1 MKRKIAIV
9 VCLIGIAIGSI
20 KLLNLKAKEY
30 KTFDE
35 FFTEYSEVENNPDEL
50 YNFIE
55 SISDADWSHILENES
70 FENDVLIPNFKKYKD
85 SEDWKYVAV
94 VLALIVK
101 DKKKSLFDEALEK
114 INKTDP
120 SFGENFKKTID
131 ELLKKQEEEK
141 RSEEEEVAAQAPALP
156 EVAAKAIDNLAQ
168 AFVLMKQEDKKNPE
182 IKLGQ
187 YVGEGGRKALTEL
200 EGKSVKRPPV
210 KKPKTKIE
218 EIKKL

>member
-55 SISDADWSHILENES
+55 SISDADWLHILENES

-85 SEDWKYVAV
+85 SEEWKYVAV
-94 VLALIVK
+94 LLALIVK
-101 DKKKSLFDEALEK
+101 DKKNSLFDNALEK

-156 EVAAKAIDNLAQ
+156 EVAAAAIDNLAQ
-168 AFVLMKQEDKKNPE
+168 AFAVLAAQKPGEVVAVKNLIKE
-182 IKLGQ
+182 KLEGQSEKIKLEHQ
-187 YVGEGGRKALTEL
+187 NLGRI
-200 EGKSVKRPPV
+200 
-210 KKPKTKIE
+210 KKPK
-218 EIKKL
+218 KKN